1 MSISQEP
8 NVSATDTLAVTEQV
22 APQISAL
29 TPEDTAV
36 FLDVGQALANISTDT
51 ERNVQNCVT
60 QLMPYV
66 TTSKDDDGK
75 ETKSITYD
83 VYMGFHAKVSAGFA
97 IVKPW
102 GDNADLYLS
111 YLKSDIS
118 PFVGKVLDMLG
129 VAIPN
134 SPTKGATTKRSSRKQ
149 QSEKIEKLAKDNSL
163 EELETKANEQRAL
176 ANKSPI
182 RSEARS
188 KANKKANE
196 FELAYAKKESILA
209 GALVELA
216 KPFSKEVT
224 ENKKELTCVSRLV
237 AMLCIAN
244 PAMVSKLHFVDT
256 YSWVEKNKNYPVFQ
270 KEMEEWLKA
279 MPSFAKH
286 IMQTKDSPFEIK
298 K

>member
-1 MSISQEP
+1 MSKLEET

-22 APQISAL
+22 TPQISVLSA
-29 TPEDTAV
+29 EDTAV

-60 QLMPYV
+60 QLTPYV
-66 TTSKDDDGK
+66 TTTTDDDGN
-75 ETKSITYD
+75 ETKAITYD

-97 IVKPW
+97 IIKPW
-102 GDNADLYLS
+102 GENTELYLS

-118 PFVGKVLDMLG
+118 PFVGKVLEMLG
-129 VAIPN
+129 VEIPK

-149 QSEKIEKLAKDNSL
+149 TAERIEKLAKDNSL

-182 RSEARS
+182 KSEART
-188 KANKKANE
+188 KANKKASE
-196 FELAYAKKESILA
+196 FEQAYSKKEAILA

-224 ENKKELTCVSRLV
+224 ENKKELTDVSRLV

-270 KEMEEWLKA
+270 KEMEEWLNT
-279 MPSFAKH
+279 MPSFAEH
-286 IMQTKDSPFEIK
+286 IMQTKQK
-298 K
+298 

>member
-163 EELETKANEQRAL
+163 DELEAKANEQRAL

>member
-1 MSISQEP
+1 MSKLEET

-22 APQISAL
+22 TPEDKQISAL

-66 TTSKDDDGK
+66 TTTKDDDGK
-75 ETKSITYD
+75 ETKAITYD
-83 VYMGFHAKVSAGFA
+83 VYIGFHAKVSAGFA

-102 GDNADLYLS
+102 GENADLYLS

-134 SPTKGATTKRSSRKQ
+134 SPTKGATKKRSSRKQ

-182 RSEARS
+182 RSEART
-188 KANKKANE
+188 KANKRASE
-196 FELAYAKKESILA
+196 FEQAYAKKETILA

-224 ENKKELTCVSRLV
+224 ENKKELTDVSRLV
-237 AMLCIAN
+237 AMLCVAN

-286 IMQTKDSPFEIK
+286 IMQTKQK
-298 K
+298 

>member
-1 MSISQEP
+1 MSKLEET

-22 APQISAL
+22 TPEDKQISAL

-51 ERNVQNCVT
+51 ERNVQNCVA
-60 QLMPYV
+60 QLTPYV
-66 TTSKDDDGK
+66 TKTQDANGK

-118 PFVGKVLDMLG
+118 PFVGKVLAMLG

-134 SPTKGATTKRSSRKQ
+134 SPTKGATKKRSSRKDE
-149 QSEKIEKLAKDNSL
+149 SARIEKLANDHTL
-163 EELETKANEQRAL
+163 EELKTKANEQL
-176 ANKSPI
+176 GIANKSPM
-182 RSEARS
+182 RSDARN
-188 KANKKANE
+188 KASKKARE
-196 FELAYAKKESILA
+196 YEQAYAKKESKLA
-209 GALVELA
+209 GVLVDLA
-216 KPFSKEVT
+216 KPFSKEIT
-224 ENKKELTCVSRLV
+224 ENKKELTDLGRLV

-244 PAMVSKLHFVDT
+244 PKMVGSLHLVDT
-256 YSWVEKNKNYPVFQ
+256 YGWVDKNKNYPEFQ
-270 KEMEEWLKA
+270 KKMKAWLDQ
-279 MPSFAKH
+279 MPSFTEDILK
-286 IMQTKDSPFEIK
+286 SEVK